1 MHSALVEYETPPV
14 AGYGSGD
21 HASELAESRTRVV
34 EAPATR
40 RTYIASSTMTTAEV
54 SRAGLRITF
63 NAEEFTA
70 ANRAWRRHICNLS
83 APASVDALTETVQST
98 VDFIGKFGPQLL
110 DLSNLNPEKVHCE
123 HLAALLRATSSLKKR
138 VPGWSHALE
147 VAKVAVNNA
156 GQDIDDVLFGMS
168 K

>member
-14 AGYGSGD
+14 AGYGNGD
-21 HASELAESRTRVV
+21 RGSELAESRTRVV

-63 NAEEFTA
+63 NAEEFAA
-70 ANRAWRRHICNLS
+70 ANRAWRRHIFNLG
-83 APASVDALTETVQST
+83 APSSVDALTETVQST
-98 VDFIGKFGPQLL
+98 IDFIGKFGPQLL
-110 DLSNLNPEKVHCE
+110 DLNNLNPAEINCE

-138 VPGWSHALE
+138 VPGWNDALTA
-147 VAKVAVNNA
+147 AKIAVKRA